1 MSTLIFLIPEAV
13 EFGKGGIWRLATPV
27 FGYEVKLQ
35 LIVNRY
41 GKVEIPENFFAIY
54 PVTII
59 TIMQLSNMDITISS
73 F

>member
-41 GKVEIPENFFAIY
+41 GKVEIPENFLQF
-54 PVTII
+54 T
-59 TIMQLSNMDITISS
+59 QLP
-73 F
+73 